1 MKSKEELDALK
12 EEVEAVNE
20 KLHELTEEELE
31 KVTGGASESNKK
43 ERGSIAMAYG
53 YLYVAGVPD

>member
-20 KLHELTEEELE
+20 KLQELTEEELAQVNGGVDTDPLGSWSLKE
-31 KVTGGASESNKK
+31 AYLKGGGATQLVN
-43 ERGSIAMAYG
+43 
-53 YLYVAGVPD
+53 